1 MMKYIQRF
9 SLSVLILSLTA
20 CGTPTPTYH
29 VKVMDTPSQPNLK
42 PTQRPYEVNGER
54 YQPIPSA
61 DGFSQEGVASWYGKK
76 FHGRKTSNG
85 ETYDMYAMT
94 AAHKTLPMNVHL
106 KVTNLNNGK
115 STVVRVNDRGPFV
128 RSRIIDLS
136 YTAAKELDVVGPGT
150 APVRI
155 EALGYRDD
163 ASVGATPQYRQPASY
178 DVGPFMVQVGAF
190 TVKENAYRLADKLK
204 SQYGG
209 SSVAE
214 GWVNGQKFYRVRIG
228 LYKTMAL
235 ADEGLLN
242 LETNGYPNSFIVA
255 R

>member
-1 MMKYIQRF
+1 MLKYTQKWCLFI
-9 SLSVLILSLTA
+9 LVLLLAA
-20 CGTPTPTYH
+20 CGTPTYKTR
-29 VKVMDTPSQPNLK
+29 VIDTPSQPDLK

-61 DGFSQEGVASWYGKK
+61 DGFVQKGIASWYGKK

-94 AAHKTLPMNVHL
+94 AAHKTLPMNVYL
-106 KVTNLNNGK
+106 KVTNLDNGR

-136 YTAAKELDVVGPGT
+136 YTAANELGVVGPGT

-163 ASVGATPQYRQPASY
+163 AQSGTTPHYTQLASY

-190 TVKENAYRLADKLK
+190 TVKENAYRLAEKLK
-204 SQYGG
+204 SQYGR

-214 GWVNGQKFYRVRIG
+214 GWVNGQKFYRVRVG
-228 LYKTMAL
+228 LYDSMAL
-235 ADEGLLN
+235 ADEALLQI
-242 LETNGYPNSFIVA
+242 EVNGYPSSFIVA